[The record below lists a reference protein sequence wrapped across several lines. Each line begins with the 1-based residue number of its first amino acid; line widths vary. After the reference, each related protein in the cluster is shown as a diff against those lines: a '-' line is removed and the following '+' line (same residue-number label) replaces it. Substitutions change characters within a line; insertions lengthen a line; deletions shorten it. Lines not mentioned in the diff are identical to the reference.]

1 MFSAVFLKIFV
12 AFFACLFLCLF
23 VGIDLKGLPEN
34 KDLGDKFDVEAAKK
48 EYISKR
54 EPYSLKGDFLNVK
67 EISDAC
73 LYITSDAAS
82 GTTGHAFR
90 CEGGLIYHL

>member
-1 MFSAVFLKIFV
+1 M
-12 AFFACLFLCLF
+12 
-23 VGIDLKGLPEN
+23 KGLPKY
-34 KDLGDKFDVEAAKK
+34 KDLGDKFDIDAVKKDYMAK
-48 EYISKR
+48 S
-54 EPYSLKGDFLNVK
+54 EPYSLKGDFLNVR

-90 CEGGLIYHL
+90 CDGGLVYHL